1 MSKAQMARI
10 TAERAR
16 KAQRVVLIAVLF
28 FALLAW
34 VALLCFTYYVYP
46 ATTNDFFVFFLLL
59 LVALTCTLAPGIYL
73 IGTRLFF
80 SRAHR
85 MTILQAICQGGI
97 VALAVVLNLILRSL
111 HSWNLI
117 MAVVIVVAATIVE
130 IIFMARKG

>member
-59 LVALTCTLAPGIYL
+59 LVALTCTLSPAIYL
-73 IGTRLFF
+73 IGTRFFF

-97 VALAVVLNLILRSL
+97 AALAVVLNLILRSL

-117 MAVVIVVAATIVE
+117 MAVVIVVAATVVE
-130 IIFMARKG
+130 IIFLARKG

>member
-10 TAERAR
+10 TVERAR
-16 KAQRVVLIAVLF
+16 KAQRVILIAVLF

-59 LVALTCTLAPGIYL
+59 LVALTCTLSPAIYL

-80 SRAHR
+80 SRTHR

-97 VALAVVLNLILRSL
+97 IALAVVLNLILRSL

-117 MAVVIVVAATIVE
+117 MAVVIVVAATVVE